1 VIKLRECSIQT
12 RQVIEDCSRAVNVRG
27 RAKFLRQAR
36 KIDIFAVKL
45 AVLIVKKMH
54 VVAAVA
60 AENMQS
66 KASGARR
73 GERLYNFNALPKHP
87 QTNIEKRN

>member
-1 VIKLRECSIQT
+1 MIKRRECSIQA
-12 RQVIEDCSRAVNVRG
+12 REVIEDCSRAVNVRG
-27 RAKFLRQAR
+27 RAKFLRHAG

-45 AVLIVKKMH
+45 AVQIIKKMH

-60 AENMQS
+60 ATTADI
-66 KASGARR
+66 KLSGAWHK
-73 GERLYNFNALPKHP
+73 RLYNFNALPKHP